1 MIGWAIEQDP
11 ESSGVCAGGC
21 RLWRH
26 PRQRWRNDMRVGVQ
40 YGCHGGC
47 ELCFQLVPFVASAGQ
62 LSLLKGVAARGM
74 AYEYES
80 IA

>member
-1 MIGWAIEQDP
+1 M
-11 ESSGVCAGGC
+11 
-21 RLWRH
+21 
-26 PRQRWRNDMRVGVQ
+26 Q

-47 ELCFQLVPFVASAGQ
+47 ELCFQLVPFAASAGQ

-80 IA
+80 IAWEQDEGGCDTR